1 MQSLF
6 GYVNCKISHQAR
18 IHNYLRKVSER
29 VTLFASVLLPLP
41 VPKTYTYR
49 VPHDWNDLVQLGQRV
64 VVQFGARKIYSGII
78 LDFSDTPPEGYTAS
92 YLLELMEDHPVVNPR
107 QLNFW
112 NWVSRYYMC
121 HPGEVMAA
129 ALPAGL
135 RLQSESSLVL
145 HPEFDPERL
154 PELDEKEAIILN
166 ELVKRGE
173 MKPQDAAAL
182 LDTKSAMRYIRSLY
196 LKGQLLLKEEVVE
209 NYKPRIQDFLTLS
222 PDWNNEEFAKTTL
235 AALEKKAPKQAE
247 VIMIVLGLGKG
258 EFPKKEL
265 LESYNLDSTATRTLV
280 KKGLLILSKKQTDR
294 LKGFDAEPFEF
305 ELSAKQA
312 AANAEIT
319 KAFEQEQ
326 NVLLYGATGS
336 GKTYLYI
343 SCILQVLEQGKQAL
357 LLVPEVALTE
367 QLVARL
373 SHYFGSQ
380 MGVWHNYYSGN
391 ERTELY
397 EKVMNG
403 SIRFVIGARSALFA
417 PFANLGVVVI
427 DEEHENS
434 FKQFE
439 KRPHYHG
446 RDAAIQ
452 LAHLHGCR
460 VLAGSATPSYELW
473 NACKEGKWQLV
484 RLSQRYNPVPSP
496 SIELIHSGEVRRKNL
511 MKGPF
516 SKPLLDEM
524 DACMKKGGQ
533 IMVYQNR
540 KGFVPFMRCEMCGHT
555 AHCVNCDITLTY
567 FKSSGKQK
575 CTYCGHQQDPM
586 AICPACGH
594 TSVLMQGYGTERLA
608 EELEIAFPQ
617 ARIARLDQESIRKK
631 SDFQRILNGFANREI
646 EILVGTQLLSKG
658 LDFKNVGL
666 VAVPDADMLINIPD
680 FRSHERAFQQ
690 IYQVAGRAGRGSTQ
704 GKVFIQAAQV
714 QHPVLQAVVDND
726 YEGLAAAEILQRA
739 EFDYPPFSR
748 LIKIII
754 KHKEARFAEEA
765 AVHFA
770 TRIGPA
776 LRDRL
781 IGPHPPAVAKVR
793 NYYLQQMLVRL
804 HRSND
809 NISKIK
815 EFLWQR
821 AIELQID
828 KAYRGVL
835 VDFDVDPT

>member
-1 MQSLF
+1 M
-6 GYVNCKISHQAR
+6 
-18 IHNYLRKVSER
+18 SER
-29 VTLFASVLLPLP
+29 ITLFASVLLPLP
-41 VPKTYTYR
+41 VPKSYTYR
-49 VPHDWNDLVQLGQRV
+49 VPHEWNDLVQIGQRV
-64 VVQFGARKIYSGII
+64 VVQFGARKIFSGII
-78 LDFSDTPPEGYTAS
+78 LDFSDSPPEGYTAS
-92 YLLELMEDHPVVNPR
+92 YILELMEEHPVVNPR

-135 RLQSESSLVL
+135 RLQSESIMVL

-154 PELDEKEAIILN
+154 PELDEKEELILN
-166 ELVKRGE
+166 ELVKRKE
-173 MKPQDAAAL
+173 MDPRDAAGL
-182 LDTKSAMRYIRSLY
+182 LGTKSAMRYIRSLY

-222 PDWNNEEFAKTTL
+222 QEWDNEDFARQTL
-235 AALEKKAPKQAE
+235 SALEKKAPRQAE
-247 VIMIVLGLGKG
+247 AIMVILGLGKG

-265 LESYNLDSTATRTLV
+265 VDKYKIDTAATQALV

-294 LKGFDAEPFEF
+294 LKGFEAEPHEF
-305 ELSAKQA
+305 KLSEHQKA
-312 AANAEIT
+312 ADEQIREG
-319 KAFEQEQ
+319 FEQGK

-343 SCILQVLEQGKQAL
+343 SRILQALEQGKQAL
-357 LLVPEVALTE
+357 MLVPEVALTE

-373 SHYFGSQ
+373 SHYFGSE

-417 PFANLGVVVI
+417 PFTRLGVVVI

-446 RDAAIQ
+446 RDAGIQ
-452 LAHLHGCR
+452 LAAFHGCQ

-473 NACKEGKWQLV
+473 NACKEDKWKLV
-484 RLSQRYNPVPSP
+484 RLPQRYNPMPAP
-496 SIELIHSGEVRRKNL
+496 QIELIHSGEAKRKNL
-511 MKGPF
+511 KNGPF

-524 DACMKKGGQ
+524 EACLKKGGQ

-540 KGFVPFMRCEMCGHT
+540 KGFVPFLRCEMCGHS
-555 AHCVNCDITLTY
+555 AQCVNCDISLTY
-567 FKSSGKQK
+567 YKSLGKQK

-586 AICPACGH
+586 NICPACGH
-594 TSVLMQGYGTERLA
+594 SSVVMQGYGTERLA
-608 EELEIAFPQ
+608 EELGIAFPQ
-617 ARIARLDQESIRKK
+617 SRIARLDQESIRKK

-666 VAVPDADMLINIPD
+666 VAVPDADMLLNIPD
-680 FRSHERAFQQ
+680 FRTHERAFQQ
-690 IYQVAGRAGRGSTQ
+690 IYQVSGRAGRGSSQ
-704 GKVFIQAAQV
+704 GKVIIQAAQI
-714 QHPVLQAVVDND
+714 QHPVIQAVVDDD
-726 YEGLAAAEILQRA
+726 YEGLAANEILQRS
-739 EFDYPPFSR
+739 EYDYPPFSR
-748 LIKIII
+748 LIKIIL
-754 KHKEARFAEEA
+754 KHKDSRMAEEA
-765 AVHFA
+765 AVYFA
-770 TRIGPA
+770 SRVGPA

-781 IGPHPPAVAKVR
+781 VGPHPPSVAKVR
-793 NYYLQQMLVRL
+793 NYYLQQMLVKL

-809 NISKIK
+809 NIAKIK

-821 AIELQID
+821 GIELQID
-828 KAYRGVL
+828 KNFRGIL
-835 VDFDVDPT
+835 VDFDVDPA